1 MKLLSTALV
10 MSAALMISGVAFAE
24 EGDPKEFPQADA
36 NGDGF
41 VDKAEFAKSNLGEV
55 DFGEVDE
62 DGDGKLNPEEYK
74 AALESCD

>member
-10 MSAALMISGVAFAE
+10 ACAALMISSIAMA
-24 EGDPKEFPQADA
+24 DPKEFPEADA

-41 VDKAEFAKSNLGEV
+41 VDKAELAKSGLEDV

-62 DGDGKLNPEEYK
+62 DGDGKLNAEEYK